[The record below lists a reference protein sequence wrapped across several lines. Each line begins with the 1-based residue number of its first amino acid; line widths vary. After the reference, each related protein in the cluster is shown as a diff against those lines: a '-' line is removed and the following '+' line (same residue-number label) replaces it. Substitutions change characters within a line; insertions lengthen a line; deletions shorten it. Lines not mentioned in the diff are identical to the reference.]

1 MRVKV
6 EATTSWFN
14 NGDEI
19 IERYPFLKDHRF
31 KLERIATGKKREF
44 FDYRYGEYGKWRFRD
59 ESTLYVTID
68 KLEDFQY
75 FVKMVKKTNENAYN
89 GQTIL
94 MVDDDGNW
102 ELEIYDGYR
111 E

>member
-1 MRVKV
+1 MRVEV
-6 EATTSWFN
+6 EATTSWFS

-19 IERYPFLKDHRF
+19 LEKYPFLKDERF
-31 KLERIATGKKREF
+31 KMERVPNGHKREF
-44 FDYRYGEYGKWRFRD
+44 FDAKKETWSFRD
-59 ESTLYVTID
+59 ECKIYITID

-75 FVKMVKKTNENAYN
+75 LVEMVKKTNKNAYD

-94 MVDDDGNW
+94 MVDDDGSW
-102 ELEIYDGYR
+102 RIEIYDGYR

>member
-1 MRVKV
+1 MRVQV
-6 EATTSWFN
+6 TSTVSWFD

-19 IERYPFLKDHRF
+19 IERYPFLKDPRF
-31 KLERIATGKKREF
+31 KLERVATGKRREF
-44 FDYRYGEYGKWRFRD
+44 FDCKSGKWRFRD

-75 FVKMVKKTNENAYN
+75 FVEMVKKTNENAYN

-94 MVDDDGNW
+94 AVDDDGDW

>member
-6 EATTSWFN
+6 EATASWFN

-19 IERYPFLKDHRF
+19 IENYPFLKDTRF
-31 KLERIATGKKREF
+31 KLERVATGKKREF
-44 FDYRYGEYGKWRFRD
+44 FDFKSGKWRFRD

-75 FVKMVKKTNENAYN
+75 FVEMVKKTNGNAYD

-94 MVDDDGNW
+94 RVDDGNNW
-102 ELEIYDGYR
+102 KLEIYDGYR

>member
-6 EATTSWFN
+6 TSTTSWDD

-19 IERYPFLKDHRF
+19 IERYPFIKDPRF
-31 KLERIATGKKREF
+31 KLERVATGKRREF
-44 FDYRYGEYGKWRFRD
+44 FDYKSGKWRFQD
-59 ESTLYVTID
+59 ESTLYIAID

-75 FVKMVKKTNENAYN
+75 FVEMVKKTNKDAYD

-94 MVDDDGNW
+94 MVDDAGSW

>member
-6 EATTSWFN
+6 ESTTSWFY

-19 IERYPFLKDHRF
+19 IERYPFLKDDPRF
-31 KLERIATGKKREF
+31 KLERISTGKKRKF
-44 FDYRYGEYGKWRFRD
+44 FDYKSGKWRFRD
-59 ESTLYVTID
+59 ESTIYVTID

-75 FVKMVKKTNENAYN
+75 FVEMVKKTNKDAYN

-94 MVDDDGNW
+94 MVDDNNDW

>member
-6 EATTSWFN
+6 EATTSWFD

-19 IERYPFLKDHRF
+19 IEKYPFLKGPRF
-31 KLERIATGKKREF
+31 KLERVTTGKKREF
-44 FDYRYGEYGKWRFRD
+44 FDYKSGKWSFRD
-59 ESTLYVTID
+59 ESALYVTID

-75 FVKMVKKTNENAYN
+75 FVEMVKKTNKDVYN

>member
-6 EATTSWFN
+6 RETTSWFG

-19 IERYPFLKDHRF
+19 IERYPFLKDPRF
-31 KLERIATGKKREF
+31 KLERVTTGRKREF
-44 FDYRYGEYGKWRFRD
+44 FDCKSRKWRFRD

-75 FVKMVKKTNENAYN
+75 FVEMVKKTNGRDYD
-89 GQTIL
+89 GQAII
-94 MVDDDGNW
+94 MVDYGNNW

>member
-6 EATTSWFN
+6 TATTLWFN
-14 NGDEI
+14 KVDKL
-19 IERYPFLKDHRF
+19 IEMYPFLKDPRF
-31 KLERIATGKKREF
+31 KLEHVTKKREF
-44 FDYRYGEYGKWRFRD
+44 FDCKSGKWGTRD
-59 ESTLYVTID
+59 VGTLYVTID

-75 FVKMVKKTNENAYN
+75 FVEMAKKANKDVYN

-94 MVDDDGNW
+94 MVDDNNNW

>member
-6 EATTSWFN
+6 DATTSWLD
-14 NGDEI
+14 NGDEVL
-19 IERYPFLKDHRF
+19 ENYPFLKDERF
-31 KLERIATGKKREF
+31 EMERVPTGHKGKF
-44 FDYRYGEYGKWRFRD
+44 FDAKKETWYFRD
-59 ESTLYVTID
+59 ECEIYITID

-75 FVKMVKKTNENAYN
+75 LVEMVKKTNRNAYN